1 MYETGQRYGIWGVIP
16 QANDAVSYGLQQAGT
31 LSNLKHEGLLNQAL
45 GIQNQW
51 APQLDSL
58 KVQSG
63 QLKNQYYP
71 QDEAVRLANS
81 LTLIN
86 RQGLQQT
93 RFGDPM
99 YKLTKW
105 LNSQAMPVR
114 TAWAQANPE
123 LYAQVTNRQFTN
135 VMNPD
140 SSPGRLGANNDMQ
153 AYNVLTPFVGKGN
166 QPPAWGQPQPQV
178 LDQQQPDPTQAK
190 DYFYSSKG
198 GLGNQPINNPLYK
211 APPSGALGQSAG
223 GAVQPGMGAT
233 TQLNTPPPQPISG
246 GTTGGQPT
254 QYFTG
259 DQIKSSTDNAL
270 SKELD
275 TTSTINRQQA
285 FGRLKSG
292 VSSFMDNIDSFAK
305 YQGLTG
311 KAQLAIDAAKSAL
324 GHTPDDYQQYQNA
337 QNSLDIIKSDLGP
350 MLGKQATDQAVKDA
364 AKILDFDG
372 ISSNPKFALN
382 KFYNLLH
389 TLQKTGE
396 VNELPLGQQK
406 AHPKLVDEIN
416 ARPAH
421 DWAAPPQ
428 RWMAGGQVYSDG
440 KGNFYTRDEMNK
452 LIAGKK

>member
-45 GIQNQW
+45 DIQNQS
-51 APQLDSL
+51 APQLNAL
-58 KVQSG
+58 KIQGG

-71 QDEAVRLANS
+71 QDEAVRLANA

-86 RQGLQQT
+86 RQGLQQS
-93 RFGDPM
+93 RFGDPVYM
-99 YKLTKW
+99 LTKW

-123 LYAQVTNRQFTN
+123 LYAQVTNRQFNN
-135 VMNPD
+135 VMNPG
-140 SSPGRLGANNDMQ
+140 SNPAGLGANNDMQ
-153 AYNVLTPFVGKGN
+153 AYNLLTPFARMGN
-166 QPPAWGQPQPQV
+166 QSQTGGQQQPQA
-178 LDQQQPDPTQAK
+178 LGQQQPDPVQSPN
-190 DYFYSSKG
+190 YFYSSKG
-198 GLGNQPINNPLYK
+198 GLGNQPINNPL
-211 APPSGALGQSAG
+211 ATIAPSGALGQPSG
-223 GAVQPGMGAT
+223 GAVQPGIGAT
-233 TQLNTPPPQPISG
+233 TQINTPPPQPVSG
-246 GTTGGQPT
+246 GSSGTQPT

-259 DQIKSSTDNAL
+259 AQIKSSTDNAL

-275 TTSTINRQQA
+275 TTATINRQQA

-305 YQGLTG
+305 YQGITG

-440 KGNFYTRDEMNK
+440 KGNFYTKDEIDKM
-452 LIAGKK
+452 AASKK